1 MAMNGIGGALSGLGL
16 PGLQPRPLR
25 EGEERKPATTDAA
38 NAKAVALPPK
48 VADADAV
55 ASAEPPPGT
64 DPAFW
69 SVLTT
74 EERLFFSKMQTL
86 GPLTY
91 GPSSAPPK
99 AALARGGR
107 IDLKV

>member
-16 PGLQPRPLR
+16 PGLAPRPAR
-25 EGEERKPATTDAA
+25 EGEERRPAVVDGT
-38 NAKAVALPPK
+38 KASPPPVHLP
-48 VADADAV
+48 DADGV
-55 ASAEPPPGT
+55 LPSEPPAGT

-74 EERLFFSKMQTL
+74 EERIFFSRLQSL

-91 GPSSAPPK
+91 GPKSTAPK
-99 AALARGGR
+99 AAMGRGGR
-107 IDLKV
+107 LDVKV

>member
-1 MAMNGIGGALSGLGL
+1 MNGIGGVAGGLGL
-16 PGLQPRPLR
+16 PGLTPRAAR
-25 EGEERKPATTDAA
+25 EGEEQRPTTVDGSKPGPTAA
-38 NAKAVALPPK
+38 AAAPAPSADGVLPSEAP
-48 VADADAV
+48 V
-55 ASAEPPPGT
+55 GT

-74 EERLFFSKMQTL
+74 EERIFFARLQSL

-91 GPSSAPPK
+91 GPRSAAPK

-107 IDLKV
+107 LDVKV